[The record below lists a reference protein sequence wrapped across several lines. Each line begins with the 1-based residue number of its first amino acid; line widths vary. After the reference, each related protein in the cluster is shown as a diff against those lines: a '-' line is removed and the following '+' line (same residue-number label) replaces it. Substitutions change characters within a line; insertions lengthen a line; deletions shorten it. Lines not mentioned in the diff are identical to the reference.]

1 MLPKAER
8 ACFLIADISGY
19 TSYLAGVEL
28 DHAQDVIADLMDTV
42 VRCLRPPFKLAKFE
56 GDAAF
61 FCAPGDG
68 FDGALL
74 QDAIDAAYFTFQ
86 KRLRNIEQATS
97 CACKAC
103 HGMQQLDLKFVGH
116 HGEFIKQRMAGR
128 DELAGRD
135 VILVHRLLKN
145 TVKER
150 LGDHAYVLFSDACI
164 QAMGIDAVAQG
175 LVAHEETIDIIGA
188 VTCWVRDLA
197 RAWNV
202 EKDQSRNLVTR
213 NKAAQTIEFD
223 IQAARPQVWEY
234 FTSPGQRPK
243 WRAADE
249 VRESTSGGRGGVGTT
264 NHCMHGPHA
273 IIEEILDWRPFD
285 YLTLTTLLPMPD
297 APKVLMSYV
306 FLEGGPGSTH
316 IEIRIAKAKPRDTA
330 FLEHVVEEFR
340 KSITNEISVLRQML
354 EHGDQPLAR
363 IEEPKLAVSAQR
375 FLTSPADRE

>member
-1 MLPKAER
+1 MLPKAES

-28 DHAQDVIADLMDTV
+28 DHAQDIIADLMDTV

-61 FCAPGDG
+61 FYAPGDS
-68 FDGALL
+68 FDGSLI
-74 QDAIDAAYFTFQ
+74 QDAIESAYFTFRR
-86 KRLRNIEQATS
+86 RLRNIEQATS
-97 CACKAC
+97 CTCKAC
-103 HGMQQLDLKFVGH
+103 HGMQQLDLKFVSH

-128 DELAGRD
+128 DEVAGRD

-145 TVKER
+145 AVKVR

-164 QAMGIDAVAQG
+164 QAMQIDAVAQG

-197 RAWNV
+197 HAWNE

-213 NKAAQTIEFD
+213 NKAAHLIEFD
-223 IQAARPQVWEY
+223 IDTARPLVWEY

-243 WRAADE
+243 WRGADE
-249 VRESTSGGRGGVGTT
+249 VRESAPGGRRGVGTT

-306 FLEGGPGSTH
+306 FEERVRGSTH
-316 IEIRIAKAKPRDTA
+316 IEIRLAKAKPRDTA

-340 KSITNEISVLRQML
+340 KNITNEISTLRHML
-354 EHGDQPLAR
+354 ERSVQVEAG
-363 IEEPKLAVSAQR
+363 IEEPKLAASAQR
-375 FLTSPADRE
+375 FLAPPVDGG